1 MVKASYIFGL
11 GMLLV
16 GGYLFL
22 QSMVIIMTGDILD
35 SWVTW
40 TVYLTFGIILISIGP
55 GVIVWTYTKS
65 YQETYN
71 RLANQTQW
79 QTIQI
84 PKTCSSCGNEIE
96 VHSLEW
102 IGPDEARCPY
112 CSNELEVIKSSY

>member
-1 MVKASYIFGL
+1 MVKASYVFGL

-40 TVYLTFGIILISIGP
+40 TVYLTLGIILISIGP
-55 GVIVWTYTKS
+55 GVIVWTYTKN

-71 RLANQTQW
+71 RLTNQTQW
-79 QTIQI
+79 QMIQI
-84 PKTCSSCGNEIE
+84 PKTCSSCGNEVE